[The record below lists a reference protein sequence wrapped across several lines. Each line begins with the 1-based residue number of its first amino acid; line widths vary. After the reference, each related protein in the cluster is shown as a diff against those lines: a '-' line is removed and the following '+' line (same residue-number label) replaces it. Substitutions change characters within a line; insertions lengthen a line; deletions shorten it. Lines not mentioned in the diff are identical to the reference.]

1 MTDFATLVLAADT
14 RQMTQAERAIDGVTK
29 SGARA
34 ERATDA
40 LGKGFD
46 ESGRKATGAVKGYDS
61 AGRSLKNVIGVAA
74 RVAGVLATA
83 FSARAVVQ
91 GISEFESSMS
101 RVGAL
106 SGATGNELI
115 KLRNIAKD
123 LGSTTEFSA
132 AQAADGLSFLA
143 MAGFNAAE
151 SMAAIPAVL
160 DLATAAS
167 MDLAQAADIA
177 SNIMSGFGI
186 AASEAASLTDV
197 LAAASSRSNTSVAQL
212 GAAMSTVAPIS
223 AALGISVQD
232 TAAAIGI
239 MSDAGI
245 QGERAGT
252 ALRGVLASLSGP
264 TTQAQEALAKYGMTA
279 ADVNPETRALANIM
293 GDLQTAG
300 LSTADAMTIFGR
312 EAASG
317 ALVLAGA
324 SGQVR
329 DFGNE
334 LRNADGAAAEMAKTM
349 RDNLGGDIKGLQ
361 SAIAGLIIALGD
373 AGLTDAI
380 RSLVQ
385 MMTTAFRFISENLIE
400 ALNTLGVVIVGL
412 AATQV
417 PALVTALKAK
427 VLALGAATTAT
438 GVLTLAMRG
447 LAVATAIAGGPLG
460 VLAALVAGS
469 AAYFLLFRDNGKEAA
484 SGAEDA
490 QIASDEL
497 NRALGTFYQTAA
509 PEAGKLAIE
518 LANNNYE
525 LANAAYAAA
534 EAEVAKR
541 KAILEAAEAAASETM
556 DPYGQLITGPAADEA
571 LVRYRNALQ
580 ALAETEKRLADAR
593 NRQRNAATAV
603 TGAMS
608 DEMTEANNAAAEL
621 SVTLDVVTKG
631 LGDGGLSGGASA
643 ATDAAEKLAKELDGP
658 LSSAIDGVAGAFG
671 DWIAGGL
678 SDFKSFTK
686 SILDSFKRMLSQ
698 MIATAIANPIKIALG
713 IGGSLAGT
721 AASAGG
727 AGLIGSAGAG
737 LAGIG
742 SNLGAAATTA
752 LGLGGTFTGS
762 FGAGLGATMT
772 GGLAGGAGAFSTG
785 IGMMGTAATAGSG
798 AAMAIGAAVPV
809 IGTVVAGLTLL
820 SSIGAKRAAK
830 RLEAATNANNAKL
843 EKVEQENNARNA
855 ELATRLRENVD
866 ATEAL
871 IQSMQ
876 TLAQMEQ
883 ERQQAAR
890 AILAERA
897 NLEIELLRLQ
907 NDTVALRERE
917 IEATEPVNRQ
927 LRRFILAMGDAA
939 EAIEAQR
946 RAVEGLASA
955 GGGVVDFVRG
965 IRNQAALSFREDLAL
980 AQGGDIAASGRI
992 TGSAQSAID
1001 QARAGARTGVEL
1013 DRFIAQTA
1021 ASLMAL
1027 PAVATFEEQQI
1038 ALLEEISSGIGDL
1051 TSLQDDTQRKLIKA
1065 IGDGFFVID
1074 KNLDGKLTFDELKAG
1089 LGGIATDAELRQ
1101 IFNTLDKNG
1110 DGTIDRLEYLTNSN
1124 DGIEDNTGE
1133 AWLASQNQL
1142 SELKIIAG
1150 ETANNTERVKELT
1163 TAIETLVFSQKV
1175 ASQQQLANLEAQRT
1189 AARRTLKNAQRALS
1203 GTPSTVVLQSA
1214 KKGFLG
1220 IGRRPEIRGANPT
1233 YVALQ
1238 EDIRR
1243 ATEEL
1248 AALEAQINNIPRF
1261 AAGGAHMGG
1270 VRMVGER
1277 GPELEVTGRSQIHSN
1292 ASTMEMLSNA
1302 PVVSELK
1309 NLRRELAAMRDEQ
1322 RQLGIQTARN
1332 TERTYR
1338 VLREFDVIGLP
1349 PERTT

>member
-29 SGARA
+29 AGDRA
-34 ERATDA
+34 E
-40 LGKGFD
+40 
-46 ESGRKATGAVKGYDS
+46 KATGAL
-61 AGRSLKNVIGVAA
+61 GRGIDDASKK
-74 RVAGVLATA
+74 TKA
-83 FSARAVVQ
+83 FSGNLNGLKTALAAVTSALAVKELINYTNTWTDLQ
-91 GISEFESSMS
+91 S
-101 RVGAL
+101 RVGLAVQDM
-106 SGATGNELI
+106 T
-115 KLRNIAKD
+115 
-123 LGSTTEFSA
+123 A
-132 AQAADGLSFLA
+132 A
-143 MAGFNAAE
+143 
-151 SMAAIPAVL
+151 PAVL
-160 DLATAAS
+160 DRISQMARRTFSSLDQTAEAFLRNAIGLRELGLSTNRSLDFVEALNNALVVSGAKAQQAESAQNALSNALALGTLSGQNLNTILTSGGRVAEL
-167 MDLAQAADIA
+167 LAQSLGTTTLGLRQMGADGKITGDVIIN
-177 SNIMSGFGI
+177 SLVGNLDLLRQ
-186 AASEAASLTDV
+186 EADSMPATIGDAMTLINNALLTTVGSFDQM
-197 LAAASSRSNTSVAQL
+197 LGASSAVANILILLADNMDRAVVML
-212 GAAMSTVAPIS
+212 G
-223 AALGISVQD
+223 
-232 TAAAIGI
+232 TAAAAFVVYRGAVIAAQIATIG
-239 MSDAGI
+239 
-245 QGERAGT
+245 
-252 ALRGVLASLSGP
+252 L
-264 TTQAQEALAKYGMTA
+264 
-279 ADVNPETRALANIM
+279 
-293 GDLQTAG
+293 
-300 LSTADAMTIFGR
+300 
-312 EAASG
+312 SG
-317 ALVLAGA
+317 ALVVARAALLRLGLGIIIVAAGELAFRISKLIESTGGWGNALSLLGEVA
-324 SGQVR
+324 SGVWTGITTSASAILPGLASVWQSLR
-329 DFGNE
+329 GDFLLLTSDLAQYWADFLGRMANALE
-334 LRNADGAAAEMAKTM
+334 GVPVFKALEEGLRNASTNVTRAS
-349 RDNLGGDIKGLQ
+349 GDIAA
-361 SAIAGLIIALGD
+361 SAID
-373 AGLTDAI
+373 AA
-380 RSLVQ
+380 Q
-385 MMTTAFRFISENLIE
+385 QSE
-400 ALNTLGVVIVGL
+400 
-412 AATQV
+412 
-417 PALVTALKAK
+417 K
-427 VLALGAATTAT
+427 
-438 GVLTLAMRG
+438 
-447 LAVATAIAGGPLG
+447 
-460 VLAALVAGS
+460 
-469 AAYFLLFRDNGKEAA
+469 
-484 SGAEDA
+484 
-490 QIASDEL
+490 
-497 NRALGTFYQTAA
+497 
-509 PEAGKLAIE
+509 
-518 LANNNYE
+518 
-525 LANAAYAAA
+525 
-534 EAEVAKR
+534 
-541 KAILEAAEAAASETM
+541 
-556 DPYGQLITGPAADEA
+556 
-571 LVRYRNALQ
+571 
-580 ALAETEKRLADAR
+580 LAETAR
-593 NRQRNAATAV
+593 NNLTSGFQIARDALSRLNTTVEQNI
-603 TGAMS
+603 
-608 DEMTEANNAAAEL
+608 ENTE
-621 SVTLDVVTKG
+621 
-631 LGDGGLSGGASA
+631 DG
-643 ATDAAEKLAKELDGP
+643 TDAA
-658 LSSAIDGVAGAFG
+658 
-671 DWIAGGL
+671 
-678 SDFKSFTK
+678 
-686 SILDSFKRMLSQ
+686 
-698 MIATAIANPIKIALG
+698 NAL
-713 IGGSLAGT
+713 
-721 AASAGG
+721 ASALDNVSDG
-727 AGLIGSAGAG
+727 
-737 LAGIG
+737 
-742 SNLGAAATTA
+742 
-752 LGLGGTFTGS
+752 
-762 FGAGLGATMT
+762 
-772 GGLAGGAGAFSTG
+772 AGGAGAAVKGLNDDLQQTPQWVTG
-785 IGMMGTAATAGSG
+785 VSDAFADLVMRGFKDFGSFAQSVVNTFRNMLRDMIAMAARNRIMISLGMGGGVPGTAANAGTGMLGSMGGGAGISGMAGGTGFMGGMGNALGGGLGNVLNIGANAAAAGGGIMATMG
-798 AAMAIGAAVPV
+798 AALPVVGAVVGIVSLFAGAA
-809 IGTVVAGLTLL
+809 AR
-820 SSIGAKRAAK
+820 RAQK
-830 RLEAATNANNAKL
+830 RLEAATNANNAAL
-843 EKVEQENNARNA
+843 QRVEQENSDRNA
-855 ELATRLRENVD
+855 ELAARLRANVD
-866 ATEAL
+866 ATQSL

-883 ERQQAAR
+883 EREQAAR

-917 IEATEPVNRQ
+917 IAATEPVNRQ

-939 EAIEAQR
+939 SAIEAQR

-1150 ETANNTERVKELT
+1150 ETANNTLRVMELT
-1163 TAIETLVFSQKV
+1163 EAIETLVFSQKV

-1189 AARRTLKNAQRALS
+1189 AARRTLENAQRALS

-1248 AALEAQINNIPRF
+1248 AALEAQINNIPRY

-1277 GPELEVTGRSQIHSN
+1277 GPELEVTGPSQIHSN